1 MQAGRGG
8 PERRLQ
14 MARGFRNIPL
24 ALVASGCLV
33 AWPAVA
39 ADEARGSFGDD
50 RYVAGDD
57 VLLEEEV
64 AGDALVA
71 GGRSEVAGRVAGDA
85 IVTGGTVD
93 VRGEIGEDVYAAG
106 GDVRVEATVRGNV
119 RAAGGSVS
127 LEPSG
132 VVDGNATLAGG
143 NVDVYGTIGGGLQA
157 FGGRIRI
164 DGKVAGDVEVA
175 SDNVRIGPDARIGG
189 RLLYRGPG
197 SPVVAEGAVI
207 AGGIEK
213 QRRAWK
219 DLSPE
224 SGIGRVATG
233 VMRTL
238 WFAGVL
244 LLGILLV
251 AAFPNFSREAAATV
265 RSDALASV
273 GLGLAL
279 LIAVPVVAVVLF
291 VTIIGIPLGFAVLLG
306 YALLL
311 MLGYMTGAL
320 AMGDFLLGRVRPAL
334 AKSSGWRILFLLLA
348 LVAIAL
354 LRQVPWIGEIA
365 VFLLFLAGFGAFALR
380 ALRGYRGEATEVAP

>member
-1 MQAGRGG
+1 MKDWTTRFVPALLAVSWLAMG
-8 PERRLQ
+8 PA
-14 MARGFRNIPL
+14 M
-24 ALVASGCLV
+24 
-33 AWPAVA
+33 A

-57 VLLEEEV
+57 VLLEEDV
-64 AGDALVA
+64 AGDALVV
-71 GGRSEVAGRVAGDA
+71 GGRSEVAGRVGGDA
-85 IVTGGTVD
+85 LVTGGTVD
-93 VRGEIGEDVYAAG
+93 VRGEIDEDVYAAG
-106 GDVRVEATVRGNV
+106 GDVRIEAAIRGNL

-127 LEPSG
+127 LEPTGS
-132 VVDGNATLAGG
+132 VDGNATLAGG
-143 NVDVYGTIGGGLQA
+143 NVDVYGKVGGGLQA

-164 DGKVAGDVEVA
+164 DGQVAGDVEVA
-175 SDNVRIGPDARIGG
+175 SDNIRIGPRAQIGG

-197 SPVVAEGAVI
+197 TPEVADGAVI

-224 SGIGRVATG
+224 SGIGRVASG

-244 LLGILLV
+244 LLGVLLV
-251 AAFPNFSREAAATV
+251 AVFPGFSWEAAATV
-265 RSDALASV
+265 RNDALASV

-279 LIAVPVVAVVLF
+279 LVAVPVVAVVLF
-291 VTIIGIPLGFAVLLG
+291 ITIIGIPLGFAVILG

-320 AMGDFLLGRVRPAL
+320 ALGDLLLGKAKPAE
-334 AKSSGWRILFLLLA
+334 ARSAGWRILFLVVALLVIA
-348 LVAIAL
+348 LVRRIPM
-354 LRQVPWIGEIA
+354 VGEIA
-365 VFLLFLAGFGAFALR
+365 VFVLFLAGFGAFALR
-380 ALRGYRGEATEVAP
+380 ALRGYRGGTAAPGA